1 MYQQVLS
8 KFGVVD
14 PIKRQRH
21 TIAQVSKTILSE
33 NLGNVDLHHLR
44 GSALTMLAILIQ
56 KYSISS
62 YPYNRS
68 SNTES
73 VIN

>member
-14 PIKRQRH
+14 PINVKGKR
-21 TIAQVSKTILSE
+21 VLNTILSE

-44 GSALTMLAILIQ
+44 GSALTMLAIEKQ
-56 KYSISS
+56 F
-62 YPYNRS
+62 
-68 SNTES
+68 
-73 VIN
+73 